1 MKKIWFGYWFKN
13 WFFLYKI
20 GYAVVISGIRSYFK
34 NHQYIG
40 QNRIPKNAGIIYAV
54 NHQNAFL
61 DPIVIAGKTK
71 EPTHFLT
78 RADIFKKPL
87 VARILSKLYML
98 PIYRQ
103 RDGVNTIKMNEK
115 TFNQCFDLLSKNG
128 NLIIFPEGNHH
139 YKKSLRPFKKG
150 IARIALGAAEKYNYK
165 IPLFIVPLGID
176 YGNHFSMNGDLLL
189 NAGEPIDIS
198 KYFEKYINEPA
209 ETINKL
215 SSYVFEQ
222 LKSLMISIDDL
233 DNYDSIYYLVHKIPL
248 EKKYNSIAE
257 RFEKKQLRL
266 KKIEILKQVN
276 SNEYDDLIAKANHL
290 KDFTKKSNIKP
301 YLMNNEPK
309 NALVLVLAY
318 LFMLF
323 LSPIHLLGL
332 LTNYIPYK
340 APVWFVNNKVKDQH
354 FHGSLKLALGVI
366 FFFIYWLIILIP
378 ITVTKGWF
386 LACGALVL
394 LPIIA
399 IFNFRYWIFY
409 IKLNGAWN
417 FRSAFKQDHYKSHLE
432 DFKKIKSLID

>member
-1 MKKIWFGYWFKN
+1 M
-13 WFFLYKI
+13 
-20 GYAVVISGIRSYFK
+20 
-34 NHQYIG
+34 
-40 QNRIPKNAGIIYAV
+40 
-54 NHQNAFL
+54 
-61 DPIVIAGKTK
+61 
-71 EPTHFLT
+71 
-78 RADIFKKPL
+78 
-87 VARILSKLYML
+87 
-98 PIYRQ
+98 
-103 RDGVNTIKMNEK
+103 
-115 TFNQCFDLLSKNG
+115 
-128 NLIIFPEGNHH
+128 
-139 YKKSLRPFKKG
+139 
-150 IARIALGAAEKYNYK
+150 
-165 IPLFIVPLGID
+165 
-176 YGNHFSMNGDLLL
+176 
-189 NAGEPIDIS
+189 
-198 KYFEKYINEPA
+198 
-209 ETINKL
+209 
-215 SSYVFEQ
+215 
-222 LKSLMISIDDL
+222 
-233 DNYDSIYYLVHKIPL
+233 
-248 EKKYNSIAE
+248 
-257 RFEKKQLRL
+257 
-266 KKIEILKQVN
+266 N
-276 SNEYDDLIAKANHL
+276 SNVYDDLIAKANRL